1 MEQLNV
7 ATPEGL
13 AAPPRPSSRSSGR
26 ERCQKEQCAE
36 TARKLKA
43 ECKELKAQ
51 LVPLQK
57 NMTVLVQG
65 ETRAIHAE
73 LVEKNRQIDFMKT
86 GFAAAKTNR
95 SYSIASLAPSPR
107 RTTSCWPRW
116 RSSAR
121 TTPR

>member
-1 MEQLNV
+1 MGAEELRAAHGGVARMEQLNV

-73 LVEKNRQIDFMKT
+73 LVEKNRQIDFMVPNMR
-86 GFAAAKTNR
+86 A
-95 SYSIASLAPSPR
+95 IQ
-107 RTTSCWPRW
+107 
-116 RSSAR
+116 AR
-121 TTPR
+121 